1 MKSVRTLSSRRLVIY
16 AIAALLLIAIVV
28 AALSYFHRPTTV
40 ASAPAPIPV
49 TAALAERQDVPE
61 IVNAIGTVQ
70 SIDSV
75 SVQAQVNGPII
86 KVEFTPGQDVKR
98 GQELFLIDPR
108 PYQAALDVQQ
118 AQLSHDEGVLAEA
131 QVDLTRYQI
140 LAQQNSIAKQQSEDQ
155 VYVVQQDKGTVSL
168 DQANVETAQLNLAY
182 CHVVAPITG
191 RAGALLVDLGN
202 LVGPSSSQGTSSGT
216 ATATGGAT
224 SGTMVMI
231 AQIKPIYVSFNVPQI
246 FIDEIKHNQAAAP
259 LEVYAYSQAGKL
271 IEKGKVSLIDNQI
284 NTTTGTVLLQ
294 ATFGNADAALWPG
307 EFVRVRLTMAI
318 RKNVATV
325 PQAAVMAG
333 PNGSYVYVI
342 NSDNT
347 VHRVKV
353 QVTDRQDGIAVI
365 AKGFPA
371 RSASSPTGSTGSTTT
386 ARSRCGRRP
395 SRCPPARPAPNE
407 YFRSFHSPADCH
419 DAAHGGDPSFWTRLL
434 RITAGRRAAQCRFP
448 DHRGYRAIAGRE
460 PHHDGG
466 DRCNAAGKRVHANP
480 RPVADD
486 FDQRPRAD
494 YGHAAVRSDR
504 NIDGAAGQVQKA
516 INAASG
522 LLPKNLPKPPTYRK
536 TNPADRPI
544 LIYAVHS
551 DAMPT
556 YQLDTYANTILAQS
570 LSTING
576 VGQVSIG
583 GEQEPAVAVQ
593 VDPEALASRGS
604 VSPRSNGPHQ
614 RNPRSPK
621 GELEG
626 PAPTVHAQYQRSTD
640 GSRSVPQR
648 HRGLPKR
655 RPGHVQRYRRSHQF
669 RAIPVQRRLVRPQA
683 CRIIADLSGRRRQ
696 YVQVV
701 DHIKAIAATR
711 TIDTALRSCR
721 SAERPVADIRA
732 SVSDVESTL
741 VSP

>member
-1 MKSVRTLSSRRLVIY
+1 MRSLRTLSSRRLVTY
-16 AIAALLLIAIVV
+16 AIAAVVLIAIVV

-70 SIDSV
+70 SIDNV

-86 KVEFTPGQDVKR
+86 KVEFTPGQDVKQ

-202 LVGPSSSQGTSSGT
+202 LVGPSSSQGASSGT
-216 ATATGGAT
+216 ATTTGGAT
-224 SGTMVMI
+224 SGAMVMI

-259 LEVYAYSQAGKL
+259 LEVDAYSQAGKL
-271 IEKGKVSLIDNQI
+271 IEKGNVSLIDNQI

-342 NSDNT
+342 DSDNA
-347 VHRVKV
+347 VHRVNV

-365 AKGFPA
+365 AKGLSGTE
-371 RSASSPTGSTGSTTT
+371 RVVTDGQ
-386 ARSRCGRRP
+386 
-395 SRCPPARPAPNE
+395 
-407 YFRSFHSPADCH
+407 Y
-419 DAAHGGDPSFWTRLL
+419 RL
-434 RITAGRRAAQCRFP
+434 
-448 DHRGYRAIAGRE
+448 
-460 PHHDGG
+460 
-466 DRCNAAGKRVHANP
+466 
-480 RPVADD
+480 DD
-486 FDQRPRAD
+486 NSKV
-494 YGHAAVRSDR
+494 AVR
-504 NIDGAAGQVQKA
+504 QTTEPVP
-516 INAASG
+516 SG
-522 LLPKNLPKPPTYRK
+522 
-536 TNPADRPI
+536 
-544 LIYAVHS
+544 
-551 DAMPT
+551 
-556 YQLDTYANTILAQS
+556 
-570 LSTING
+570 
-576 VGQVSIG
+576 
-583 GEQEPAVAVQ
+583 
-593 VDPEALASRGS
+593 EA
-604 VSPRSNGPHQ
+604 
-614 RNPRSPK
+614 
-621 GELEG
+621 
-626 PAPTVHAQYQRSTD
+626 
-640 GSRSVPQR
+640 
-648 HRGLPKR
+648 
-655 RPGHVQRYRRSHQF
+655 
-669 RAIPVQRRLVRPQA
+669 
-683 CRIIADLSGRRRQ
+683 
-696 YVQVV
+696 
-701 DHIKAIAATR
+701 
-711 TIDTALRSCR
+711 
-721 SAERPVADIRA
+721 SAE
-732 SVSDVESTL
+732 
-741 VSP
+741 

>member
-1 MKSVRTLSSRRLVIY
+1 MSSRRLVTY
-16 AIAALLLIAIVV
+16 AIAAVVLIAIVV

-70 SIDSV
+70 SIDNV

-86 KVEFTPGQDVKR
+86 KVEFTPGQDVKQ

-202 LVGPSSSQGTSSGT
+202 LVGPSSSQGASSGT
-216 ATATGGAT
+216 ATTTGGAT
-224 SGTMVMI
+224 SGAMVMI

-259 LEVYAYSQAGKL
+259 LEVDAYSQAGKL
-271 IEKGKVSLIDNQI
+271 IEKGNVSLIDNQI

-342 NSDNT
+342 DSDNA
-347 VHRVKV
+347 VHRVNV

-365 AKGFPA
+365 AKGLSGTE
-371 RSASSPTGSTGSTTT
+371 RVVTDGQ
-386 ARSRCGRRP
+386 
-395 SRCPPARPAPNE
+395 
-407 YFRSFHSPADCH
+407 Y
-419 DAAHGGDPSFWTRLL
+419 RL
-434 RITAGRRAAQCRFP
+434 
-448 DHRGYRAIAGRE
+448 
-460 PHHDGG
+460 
-466 DRCNAAGKRVHANP
+466 
-480 RPVADD
+480 DD
-486 FDQRPRAD
+486 NSKV
-494 YGHAAVRSDR
+494 AVR
-504 NIDGAAGQVQKA
+504 QTTEPVP
-516 INAASG
+516 SG
-522 LLPKNLPKPPTYRK
+522 
-536 TNPADRPI
+536 
-544 LIYAVHS
+544 
-551 DAMPT
+551 
-556 YQLDTYANTILAQS
+556 
-570 LSTING
+570 
-576 VGQVSIG
+576 
-583 GEQEPAVAVQ
+583 
-593 VDPEALASRGS
+593 EA
-604 VSPRSNGPHQ
+604 
-614 RNPRSPK
+614 
-621 GELEG
+621 
-626 PAPTVHAQYQRSTD
+626 
-640 GSRSVPQR
+640 
-648 HRGLPKR
+648 
-655 RPGHVQRYRRSHQF
+655 
-669 RAIPVQRRLVRPQA
+669 
-683 CRIIADLSGRRRQ
+683 
-696 YVQVV
+696 
-701 DHIKAIAATR
+701 
-711 TIDTALRSCR
+711 
-721 SAERPVADIRA
+721 SAE
-732 SVSDVESTL
+732 
-741 VSP
+741 

>member
-1 MKSVRTLSSRRLVIY
+1 MRSLRTLSSRRLVTY
-16 AIAALLLIAIVV
+16 AIAAVALIAIVV

-70 SIDSV
+70 SIDNV

-86 KVEFTPGQDVKR
+86 KVEFTPGQDVKQ

-202 LVGPSSSQGTSSGT
+202 LVGPSSSQGASSGT
-216 ATATGGAT
+216 ATTTGGAT
-224 SGTMVMI
+224 SGAMVMI

-259 LEVYAYSQAGKL
+259 LEVDAYSQAGKL
-271 IEKGKVSLIDNQI
+271 IEKGNVSLIDNQI

-342 NSDNT
+342 DSDNA
-347 VHRVKV
+347 VHRVNV

-365 AKGFPA
+365 AKGLSGTE
-371 RSASSPTGSTGSTTT
+371 RVVTDGQ
-386 ARSRCGRRP
+386 
-395 SRCPPARPAPNE
+395 
-407 YFRSFHSPADCH
+407 Y
-419 DAAHGGDPSFWTRLL
+419 RL
-434 RITAGRRAAQCRFP
+434 
-448 DHRGYRAIAGRE
+448 
-460 PHHDGG
+460 
-466 DRCNAAGKRVHANP
+466 
-480 RPVADD
+480 DD
-486 FDQRPRAD
+486 NSKV
-494 YGHAAVRSDR
+494 AVR
-504 NIDGAAGQVQKA
+504 Q
-516 INAASG
+516 
-522 LLPKNLPKPPTYRK
+522 T
-536 TNPADRPI
+536 T
-544 LIYAVHS
+544 
-551 DAMPT
+551 
-556 YQLDTYANTILAQS
+556 
-570 LSTING
+570 
-576 VGQVSIG
+576 
-583 GEQEPAVAVQ
+583 EPV
-593 VDPEALASRGS
+593 PSSEA
-604 VSPRSNGPHQ
+604 
-614 RNPRSPK
+614 
-621 GELEG
+621 
-626 PAPTVHAQYQRSTD
+626 
-640 GSRSVPQR
+640 
-648 HRGLPKR
+648 
-655 RPGHVQRYRRSHQF
+655 
-669 RAIPVQRRLVRPQA
+669 
-683 CRIIADLSGRRRQ
+683 
-696 YVQVV
+696 
-701 DHIKAIAATR
+701 
-711 TIDTALRSCR
+711 
-721 SAERPVADIRA
+721 SAE
-732 SVSDVESTL
+732 
-741 VSP
+741 

>member
-1 MKSVRTLSSRRLVIY
+1 MRSLRTLSSRRLVTY
-16 AIAALLLIAIVV
+16 AIAAVVLIAIVV

-70 SIDSV
+70 SIDNV

-86 KVEFTPGQDVKR
+86 KVEFTPGQDVKQ

-202 LVGPSSSQGTSSGT
+202 LVGPSSSQGASSGT
-216 ATATGGAT
+216 ATTTGGAT
-224 SGTMVMI
+224 SGAMVMI

-259 LEVYAYSQAGKL
+259 LEVDAYSQAGKL
-271 IEKGKVSLIDNQI
+271 IEKGNVSLIDNQI

-342 NSDNT
+342 DSDNA
-347 VHRVKV
+347 VHRVNV

-365 AKGFPA
+365 AKGLSGTE
-371 RSASSPTGSTGSTTT
+371 RVVTDGQ
-386 ARSRCGRRP
+386 
-395 SRCPPARPAPNE
+395 
-407 YFRSFHSPADCH
+407 Y
-419 DAAHGGDPSFWTRLL
+419 RL
-434 RITAGRRAAQCRFP
+434 
-448 DHRGYRAIAGRE
+448 
-460 PHHDGG
+460 
-466 DRCNAAGKRVHANP
+466 
-480 RPVADD
+480 DD
-486 FDQRPRAD
+486 NSKV
-494 YGHAAVRSDR
+494 AVR
-504 NIDGAAGQVQKA
+504 Q
-516 INAASG
+516 
-522 LLPKNLPKPPTYRK
+522 T
-536 TNPADRPI
+536 T
-544 LIYAVHS
+544 
-551 DAMPT
+551 
-556 YQLDTYANTILAQS
+556 
-570 LSTING
+570 
-576 VGQVSIG
+576 
-583 GEQEPAVAVQ
+583 EPV
-593 VDPEALASRGS
+593 PSSEA
-604 VSPRSNGPHQ
+604 
-614 RNPRSPK
+614 
-621 GELEG
+621 
-626 PAPTVHAQYQRSTD
+626 
-640 GSRSVPQR
+640 
-648 HRGLPKR
+648 
-655 RPGHVQRYRRSHQF
+655 
-669 RAIPVQRRLVRPQA
+669 
-683 CRIIADLSGRRRQ
+683 
-696 YVQVV
+696 
-701 DHIKAIAATR
+701 
-711 TIDTALRSCR
+711 
-721 SAERPVADIRA
+721 SAE
-732 SVSDVESTL
+732 
-741 VSP
+741 

>member
-1 MKSVRTLSSRRLVIY
+1 MRSLRTLSSRRLVTY
-16 AIAALLLIAIVV
+16 AIAAVVLIAIVV

-49 TAALAERQDVPE
+49 TDALAERQDVPE

-70 SIDSV
+70 SIDNV

-86 KVEFTPGQDVKR
+86 KVEFTPGQDVKQ

-202 LVGPSSSQGTSSGT
+202 LVGPSSSQGASSGT
-216 ATATGGAT
+216 ATTTGGAT
-224 SGTMVMI
+224 SGAMVMI

-259 LEVYAYSQAGKL
+259 LEVDAYSQAGKL
-271 IEKGKVSLIDNQI
+271 IEKGNVSLIDNQI

-342 NSDNT
+342 DSDNA
-347 VHRVKV
+347 VHRVNV

-365 AKGFPA
+365 AKGLSGTE
-371 RSASSPTGSTGSTTT
+371 RVVTDGQ
-386 ARSRCGRRP
+386 
-395 SRCPPARPAPNE
+395 
-407 YFRSFHSPADCH
+407 Y
-419 DAAHGGDPSFWTRLL
+419 RL
-434 RITAGRRAAQCRFP
+434 
-448 DHRGYRAIAGRE
+448 
-460 PHHDGG
+460 
-466 DRCNAAGKRVHANP
+466 
-480 RPVADD
+480 DD
-486 FDQRPRAD
+486 NSKV
-494 YGHAAVRSDR
+494 AVR
-504 NIDGAAGQVQKA
+504 QTTEPVP
-516 INAASG
+516 SG
-522 LLPKNLPKPPTYRK
+522 
-536 TNPADRPI
+536 
-544 LIYAVHS
+544 
-551 DAMPT
+551 
-556 YQLDTYANTILAQS
+556 
-570 LSTING
+570 
-576 VGQVSIG
+576 
-583 GEQEPAVAVQ
+583 
-593 VDPEALASRGS
+593 EA
-604 VSPRSNGPHQ
+604 
-614 RNPRSPK
+614 
-621 GELEG
+621 
-626 PAPTVHAQYQRSTD
+626 
-640 GSRSVPQR
+640 
-648 HRGLPKR
+648 
-655 RPGHVQRYRRSHQF
+655 
-669 RAIPVQRRLVRPQA
+669 
-683 CRIIADLSGRRRQ
+683 
-696 YVQVV
+696 
-701 DHIKAIAATR
+701 
-711 TIDTALRSCR
+711 
-721 SAERPVADIRA
+721 SAE
-732 SVSDVESTL
+732 
-741 VSP
+741 

>member
-1 MKSVRTLSSRRLVIY
+1 MSSRRLVTY
-16 AIAALLLIAIVV
+16 AIAAVALIAIVV

-70 SIDSV
+70 SIDNV

-86 KVEFTPGQDVKR
+86 KVEFTPGQDVKQ

-202 LVGPSSSQGTSSGT
+202 LVGPSSSQGASSGT
-216 ATATGGAT
+216 ATTTGGAT
-224 SGTMVMI
+224 SGAMVMI

-259 LEVYAYSQAGKL
+259 LEVDAYSQAGKL

-342 NSDNT
+342 DSDNA
-347 VHRVKV
+347 VHRVNV

-365 AKGFPA
+365 AKGLSGTE
-371 RSASSPTGSTGSTTT
+371 RVVTDGQ
-386 ARSRCGRRP
+386 
-395 SRCPPARPAPNE
+395 
-407 YFRSFHSPADCH
+407 Y
-419 DAAHGGDPSFWTRLL
+419 RL
-434 RITAGRRAAQCRFP
+434 
-448 DHRGYRAIAGRE
+448 
-460 PHHDGG
+460 
-466 DRCNAAGKRVHANP
+466 
-480 RPVADD
+480 DD
-486 FDQRPRAD
+486 NSKV
-494 YGHAAVRSDR
+494 AVR
-504 NIDGAAGQVQKA
+504 QTTEPVP
-516 INAASG
+516 SG
-522 LLPKNLPKPPTYRK
+522 
-536 TNPADRPI
+536 
-544 LIYAVHS
+544 
-551 DAMPT
+551 
-556 YQLDTYANTILAQS
+556 
-570 LSTING
+570 
-576 VGQVSIG
+576 
-583 GEQEPAVAVQ
+583 
-593 VDPEALASRGS
+593 EA
-604 VSPRSNGPHQ
+604 
-614 RNPRSPK
+614 
-621 GELEG
+621 
-626 PAPTVHAQYQRSTD
+626 
-640 GSRSVPQR
+640 
-648 HRGLPKR
+648 
-655 RPGHVQRYRRSHQF
+655 
-669 RAIPVQRRLVRPQA
+669 
-683 CRIIADLSGRRRQ
+683 
-696 YVQVV
+696 
-701 DHIKAIAATR
+701 
-711 TIDTALRSCR
+711 
-721 SAERPVADIRA
+721 SAE
-732 SVSDVESTL
+732 
-741 VSP
+741 

>member
-1 MKSVRTLSSRRLVIY
+1 MGSLRTLSSRRLVTY
-16 AIAALLLIAIVV
+16 AIAAVALIAIVV

-70 SIDSV
+70 SIDNV

-86 KVEFTPGQDVKR
+86 KVEFTPGQDVKQ

-202 LVGPSSSQGTSSGT
+202 LVGPSSSQGASSGT
-216 ATATGGAT
+216 ATTTGGAT
-224 SGTMVMI
+224 SGAMVMI

-259 LEVYAYSQAGKL
+259 LEVDAYSQAGKL
-271 IEKGKVSLIDNQI
+271 IEKGNVSLIDNQI

-342 NSDNT
+342 DSDNA
-347 VHRVKV
+347 VHRVNV

-365 AKGFPA
+365 AKGLSGTE
-371 RSASSPTGSTGSTTT
+371 RVVTDGQ
-386 ARSRCGRRP
+386 
-395 SRCPPARPAPNE
+395 
-407 YFRSFHSPADCH
+407 Y
-419 DAAHGGDPSFWTRLL
+419 RL
-434 RITAGRRAAQCRFP
+434 
-448 DHRGYRAIAGRE
+448 
-460 PHHDGG
+460 
-466 DRCNAAGKRVHANP
+466 
-480 RPVADD
+480 DD
-486 FDQRPRAD
+486 NSKV
-494 YGHAAVRSDR
+494 AVR
-504 NIDGAAGQVQKA
+504 Q
-516 INAASG
+516 
-522 LLPKNLPKPPTYRK
+522 T
-536 TNPADRPI
+536 T
-544 LIYAVHS
+544 
-551 DAMPT
+551 
-556 YQLDTYANTILAQS
+556 
-570 LSTING
+570 
-576 VGQVSIG
+576 
-583 GEQEPAVAVQ
+583 EPV
-593 VDPEALASRGS
+593 PSSEA
-604 VSPRSNGPHQ
+604 
-614 RNPRSPK
+614 
-621 GELEG
+621 
-626 PAPTVHAQYQRSTD
+626 
-640 GSRSVPQR
+640 
-648 HRGLPKR
+648 
-655 RPGHVQRYRRSHQF
+655 
-669 RAIPVQRRLVRPQA
+669 
-683 CRIIADLSGRRRQ
+683 
-696 YVQVV
+696 
-701 DHIKAIAATR
+701 
-711 TIDTALRSCR
+711 
-721 SAERPVADIRA
+721 SAE
-732 SVSDVESTL
+732 
-741 VSP
+741 